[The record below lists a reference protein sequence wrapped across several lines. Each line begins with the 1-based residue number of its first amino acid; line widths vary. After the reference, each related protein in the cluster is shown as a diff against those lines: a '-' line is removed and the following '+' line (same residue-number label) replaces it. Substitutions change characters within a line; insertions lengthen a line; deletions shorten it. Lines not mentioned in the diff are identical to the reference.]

1 MAAACSWAVPPPAL
15 LAKKRNNNG
24 GSICLPGG
32 YFPTSLASRMEYW
45 LDALTASALQ
55 FQWMRLL
62 KNEDGGDVSEYTLLI
77 TFLLLVSAC
86 LFLSSATN
94 VSSVWQA
101 ANSFITRGAGQSHG
115 VSSEVP

>member
-1 MAAACSWAVPPPAL
+1 ML
-15 LAKKRNNNG
+15 G
-24 GSICLPGG
+24 
-32 YFPTSLASRMEYW
+32 ASRPAAKLER
-45 LDALTASALQ
+45 LDALTARALQ
-55 FQWMRLL
+55 FGWMRLW

-101 ANSFITRGAGQSHG
+101 ANSFISRGSSGSQSHG
-115 VSSEVP
+115 VGTEVP